1 MGIQGDSPCL
11 TKTPMQTQVL
21 ICRFVN
27 LHPLTIFAKLVRMRA
42 VQANARILRTEK
54 TLEKMVRSKGLEPSR
69 LLGTTT
75 SRLRVCIDYKCVTH
89 VEAALLTPC

>member
-1 MGIQGDSPCL
+1 MNISEKGVTFGVTL
-11 TKTPMQTQVL
+11 TLKNPKSL
-21 ICRFVN
+21 
-27 LHPLTIFAKLVRMRA
+27 KLS
-42 VQANARILRTEK
+42 
-54 TLEKMVRSKGLEPSR
+54 MVRSKGLEPSR